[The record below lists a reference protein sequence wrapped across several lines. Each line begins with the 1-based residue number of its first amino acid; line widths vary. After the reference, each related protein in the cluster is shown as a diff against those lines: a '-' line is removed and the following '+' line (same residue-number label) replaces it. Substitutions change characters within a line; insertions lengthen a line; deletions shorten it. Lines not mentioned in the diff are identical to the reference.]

1 MSENSLLLKEQ
12 SDPEFPEINENAEN
26 SEDEELICSI
36 DNIYRE
42 KTASFWNK
50 HEYLLEV
57 RKKPFF

>member
-42 KTASFWNK
+42 KTASF
-50 HEYLLEV
+50 
-57 RKKPFF
+57 